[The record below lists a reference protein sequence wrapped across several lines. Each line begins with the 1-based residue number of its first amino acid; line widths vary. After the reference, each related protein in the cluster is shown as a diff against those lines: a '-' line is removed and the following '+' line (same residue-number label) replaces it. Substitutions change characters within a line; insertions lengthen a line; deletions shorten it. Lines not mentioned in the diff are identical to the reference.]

1 MKTPTLLFFL
11 LFAIPIAGNSQR
23 NYFEFGLA
31 YRYVQFEEANLSLS
45 LIKSDQLRPHELDL
59 NLRFPTRNNKLYY
72 TMNFGWTRYD
82 YLQTD
87 QNILGLWTCEDLY
100 VDAIDEEYHAFRF
113 NPGAEYQVKKKKVA
127 MEIGAGLYWYSAFA
141 GKREDIH
148 SITYYHHDSLTNSC
162 VEDSIYLNS
171 VLSKPTAQAVT
182 IAGLSAH
189 LRLTYEMQTGFIFWV
204 AGSVNPGYSFNI
216 NYLTLS
222 PGASVGVNFRIR
234 PKERLN
240 QG

>member
-1 MKTPTLLFFL
+1 MKYATLT
-11 LFAIPIAGNSQR
+11 LFAFVLLTFAAKAQR

-31 YRYVQFEEANLSLS
+31 YRYVTFQEANVSLS
-45 LIKSDQLRPHELDL
+45 HIESDQLRPHELDL
-59 NLRFPTRNNKLYY
+59 NFRFPTRNNKLYY

-82 YLQTD
+82 FLQTD

-100 VDAIDEEYHAFRF
+100 VDAVDEEYHAFRF
-113 NPGAEYQVKKKKVA
+113 NPGAEYQIKKKKVA
-127 MEIGAGLYWYSAFA
+127 MEVGAGLYWYSALA

-148 SITYYHHDSLTNSC
+148 SISYFHHDSVSNSC
-162 VEDSIYLNS
+162 VEDSIYVNS
-171 VLSKPTAQAVT
+171 VLSKPTAQPVT

-222 PGASVGVNFRIR
+222 PGVSAGVNFRIR